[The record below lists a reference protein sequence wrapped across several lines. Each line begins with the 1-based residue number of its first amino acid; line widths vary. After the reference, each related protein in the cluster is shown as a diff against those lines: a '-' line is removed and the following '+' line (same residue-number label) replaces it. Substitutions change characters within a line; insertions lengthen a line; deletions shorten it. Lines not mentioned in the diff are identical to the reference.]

1 MGKKLKVVRTYFGHI
16 YSTCSATRVF
26 PEIVNAGTIL
36 KIYDPEYG
44 EEAQLAT
51 AHYVTEDGLFYALH
65 AEEKCSFV
73 NLKYKAWAVDH
84 RLVRP
89 SSYRLYERMGADN
102 IKDDSKTKT
111 FNEIKQSINKIL
123 MNDTYMDYPTQ
134 LDRQSYNCYSSVWL
148 VIVAQARRSISTHV
162 MEVTQPIQEEDT
174 KGVLIDIRVT
184 SILVIF
190 LSGVVKWNMKL
201 IKHVNVENYVRRLT
215 LLKNIICLFTNLFA
229 LIVQINTVQGAKFT

>member
-1 MGKKLKVVRTYFGHI
+1 M
-16 YSTCSATRVF
+16 
-26 PEIVNAGTIL
+26 
-36 KIYDPEYG
+36 
-44 EEAQLAT
+44 
-51 AHYVTEDGLFYALH
+51 
-65 AEEKCSFV
+65 
-73 NLKYKAWAVDH
+73 
-84 RLVRP
+84 
-89 SSYRLYERMGADN
+89 
-102 IKDDSKTKT
+102 
-111 FNEIKQSINKIL
+111 
-123 MNDTYMDYPTQ
+123 
-134 LDRQSYNCYSSVWL
+134 
-148 VIVAQARRSISTHV
+148 AQARRSISTHV